1 MRLRREHRAGASRAG
16 TLRTAIF
23 LGAVVVTAG
32 FLAFVMQPAEASV
45 GASSQPAALGWQA
58 LTNLPPFTPGAMF
71 LMTDGTVMVQAYV
84 AGTGSPGW
92 MRLTPDSSGSYV
104 DGTWSQVAS
113 LPADYGPYAYAAA
126 VLPDGRLAIDGGEF
140 NNGAADLSNKG
151 AVYDPLA
158 NSWTMISPPNGGT
171 GAWARIGDSP
181 AEVLADGRWMLGDA
195 DSVSTDDAILNPAN
209 LTWTTTGGTGKL
221 VPNTE
226 AGFTLLPNG
235 KVLSVDV
242 FESCV
247 NDTAE
252 IFDPATGAWSS
263 AGTTPM
269 PLTSCG
275 QFAEIG
281 PHLMLDNG
289 KVFAEGATPETA
301 LYDTTTGTWS
311 SGPNFP
317 VVGGHQQDASD
328 DGAALLPDGH
338 VLLASRTG
346 DVSVNGGVPTHFF
359 LFDGTSLTQAPE
371 YPTSD
376 QGGTG
381 YMLLLPTGQV
391 LYNGWPDGLHVFTDP
406 GTPNPAWTPT
416 ITVLPSRL
424 APGVTYQLSGLQL
437 NGLSDGAAFGDD
449 YQSSTDYPL
458 VQITNDGTGAVAYA
472 RTFGMTN
479 RSIAPQAPSCTDFT
493 VPSGIAIGPSELR
506 VIANGIPSAPFPVTI
521 GAGGSGTHLCPSY
534 TLSTARAGSGSGTMT
549 SFPAG
554 IDCGATC
561 SYAYPNGTIV
571 TLTATPAPGSLFSG
585 WSGGGCTGTAR
596 CISTIGGNTSVIAT
610 FTLTETLTVT
620 KTGDGTGT
628 VTSSPAGIDCG
639 ASCSHDYA
647 IGSSVTLTATPAKG
661 SSFGGWGGA
670 CTGKAPCPI
679 AMTAARS
686 VNPSFV
692 KDCVVPKLKGKT
704 LNAAKRSLKAHD
716 CAAGTI
722 KRAFSKRVKKGRV
735 ISQKPKPRKRLKH
748 GAKVKLT
755 VSKGR
760 KP

>member
-1 MRLRREHRAGASRAG
+1 MRLRREALS
-16 TLRTAIF
+16 
-23 LGAVVVTAG
+23 LGALVVMAAFLLAAAQPLSAG
-32 FLAFVMQPAEASV
+32 VRTDSGPAV
-45 GASSQPAALGWQA
+45 LGWQA

-71 LMTDGTVMVQAYV
+71 LMTDGTVMVQALV
-84 AGTGSPGW
+84 GGAGSPGW
-92 MRLTPDSSGSYV
+92 WRLTPDSSGSYV
-104 DGTWSQVAS
+104 DGAWSQVAS
-113 LPADYGPYAYAAA
+113 LPPDYGPGAYAAA

-158 NSWTMISPPNGGT
+158 NTWTMIPPPNGGT

-195 DSVSTDDAILNPAN
+195 DSVSTDDAIFNPVN

-252 IFDPATGAWSS
+252 VFDPGTLAWSS
-263 AGTTPM
+263 AGTTPV
-269 PLTSCG
+269 PLTVCG

-281 PHLMLDNG
+281 PQLMLDNG
-289 KVFAEGATPETA
+289 KAFVEGATPATA
-301 LYDTTTGTWS
+301 LYDATTGAWS
-311 SGPNFP
+311 SGPSFP
-317 VVGGHQQDASD
+317 LVGGQQQDGSD
-328 DGAALLPDGH
+328 DGAALLPDGN

-376 QGGTG
+376 QGGLG

-406 GTPNPAWTPT
+406 GAPNPAWAPT

-424 APGVTYQLSGLQL
+424 ATGTTYQLSGLQL

-449 YQSSTDYPL
+449 YQGSTNYPL
-458 VQITNDGTGAVAYA
+458 VQITNDGSGAVAYA

-493 VPSGIAIGPSELR
+493 VPSGIATGPSELR
-506 VIANGIPSAPFPVTI
+506 VIANGIPSAPLPVTI

-534 TLSTARAGSGSGTMT
+534 TLSLAKTGSGSGTMT

-561 SYAYPNGTIV
+561 SQAYPNGTIV
-571 TLTATPAPGSLFSG
+571 TLTATPAAGSLFAG
-585 WSGGGCTGTAR
+585 WTGGGCSGTGK
-596 CISTIGGNTSVIAT
+596 CVSTLGGNTSVTAT

-620 KTGDGTGT
+620 KTGDGAGT

-639 ASCSHDYA
+639 ATCSHDYA

-670 CTGKAPCPI
+670 CSGKAPCPVT
-679 AMTAARS
+679 MTAARS
-686 VNPSFV
+686 VKPSFV

-704 LNAAKRSLKAHD
+704 LKAARRALKAHD
-716 CAAGTI
+716 CVAGRI
-722 KRAFSKRVKKGRV
+722 KRAFSKTVKAGRV
-735 ISQKPKPRKRLKH
+735 ISQTPKPHKRLRH
-748 GAKVKLT
+748 SAKVKLT
-755 VSKGR
+755 VSKGKR
-760 KP
+760 P